1 MENTFITVESYA
13 HASELVFD
21 GSEPRQPSSAMASY
35 RCKVYRARLDQGSES
50 QHIMPAYLS
59 KPKNVRD

>member
-1 MENTFITVESYA
+1 MENTFISPESYA
-13 HASELVFD
+13 RTSEVVFD
-21 GSEPRQPSSAMASY
+21 GSEPRQPRSALASY

-59 KPKNVRD
+59 KPKNARD